1 MHETMTTTRRRRMRQ
16 LPILIILAVALA
28 GMVLLRDVISFETLR
43 ENRAALMALRDAHY
57 LFAVLGFML
66 AYVAVVTFS
75 LPGAALAT
83 ITGGF
88 LFGIFPGVVYTVTS
102 ATMGAVLL
110 FLAARM
116 GFGDQLG
123 ARIDAREG
131 RLRRLREAIRE
142 NEIPVLFLVRLVPVF
157 PFFVTNLA
165 LSVFGVSAMR
175 FTVTTFLGIIP
186 GGLAYTSVGAG
197 LDTVI
202 ARGEQP
208 DLAIVFQPH
217 ILGPILALAALAA
230 LPLIIKVFRKRII

>member
-1 MHETMTTTRRRRMRQ
+1 MRQ

-28 GMVLLRDVISFETLR
+28 GMVLLRDMIDFETLR
-43 ENRAALMALRDAHY
+43 ENREALITFRDAHY
-57 LFAVLGFML
+57 LLAVLAFMVVYI
-66 AYVAVVTFS
+66 AIVTFS
-75 LPGAALAT
+75 LPGAALST

-88 LFGIFPGVVYTVTS
+88 LFGIFPGVMFTVTS
-102 ATMGAVLL
+102 ATIGAVLL
-110 FLAARM
+110 FLAARL

-131 RLRRLREAIRE
+131 RLRRLREAVRD

-165 LSVFGVSAMR
+165 LSIFGVSALR
-175 FTVTTFLGIIP
+175 FAVTTFLGIIP

-197 LDTVI
+197 LDTLI
-202 ARGEQP
+202 ASGERP
-208 DLAIVFQPH
+208 DLAVVFQPH

-230 LPLIIKVFRKRII
+230 LPLVIKVFRKRVI

>member
-1 MHETMTTTRRRRMRQ
+1 MRH

-28 GMVLLRDVISFETLR
+28 GMVLLRDVINFETLR
-43 ENRAALMALRDAHY
+43 ENREALMAFRDAHY
-57 LFAVLGFML
+57 LLAVLAFMA
-66 AYVAVVTFS
+66 AYVAIVTFS
-75 LPGAALAT
+75 LPGAALST

-88 LFGIFPGVVYTVTS
+88 LFGIFPGVLFTVSS
-102 ATMGAVLL
+102 ATIGAVLL

-116 GFGDQLG
+116 GFGEQLG

-165 LSVFGVSAMR
+165 LSVFGVSVTR
-175 FTVTTFLGIIP
+175 FAVTTFLGIIP

-197 LDTVI
+197 LDSLI
-202 ARGEQP
+202 YSGEQP
-208 DLAIVFQPH
+208 DLAVVFQPH

-230 LPLIIKVFRKRII
+230 LPLIIKIFRKRII